1 MPAFKCLLCIYR
13 KYASTI
19 SRPFSV
25 RYNPYTERIEV
36 LDNIK
41 QLKNLADAIGSKYLI
56 SEPWMGL
63 LGCQPRI
70 VYMSVLPFHFI
81 QLIVPCVQRNG
92 CLTFDTF

>member
-1 MPAFKCLLCIYR
+1 LEKTAIQKYPVTEFQPIYYVAESFEDAKQKLR

-41 QLKNLADAIGSKYLI
+41 QLKNLADAIGN
-56 SEPWMGL
+56 EMEL
-63 LGCQPRI
+63 LCNALQKI
-70 VYMSVLPFHFI
+70 K
-81 QLIVPCVQRNG
+81 
-92 CLTFDTF
+92 